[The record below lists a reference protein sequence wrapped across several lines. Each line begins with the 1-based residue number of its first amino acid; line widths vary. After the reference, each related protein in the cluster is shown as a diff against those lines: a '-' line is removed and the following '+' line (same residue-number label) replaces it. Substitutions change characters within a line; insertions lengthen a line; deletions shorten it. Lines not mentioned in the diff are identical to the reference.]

1 MNKLI
6 IPIFVVIIIAAGI
19 GAFFVFQKSAFSEPK
34 MPIAKFGR
42 CGDGICDEFE
52 KKNPTICPQDCKEQ
66 AAPQLTS
73 PSHTI
78 STKSITPNIKSQV
91 SPFGVFNPY
100 TETIVVDRMNIS
112 RSEINQYLGDL
123 GVKWVQEMP
132 VPNSTN
138 IESVPQ
144 NIKVYSRLV
153 AMEGGNQPPNVS
165 EEYKKAARDIVR
177 KYKDRVKIWEVDT
190 EPNAFWGTYPKEY
203 AEFLQTTY
211 KIIKGECSDCKVVLG
226 GLSSFGYWN
235 ITEAGD
241 WEKVNPGD
249 AEPPTNDIH
258 NPARFL
264 KAILENGA
272 KGYFDIFEFK
282 QHHARAEDYKLLK
295 NRIEVFGKILSNY
308 GINVKEVPI
317 YLETAMYDGQPAYP
331 ARHPIANLLPYQTE
345 SQQAAALLKTYVYSL
360 VQGIDKIFWMYVI
373 ERKPNHQ
380 VFSHYGFIHDNGSK
394 KLSYYTYKKMVEVLE
409 GSDWNNIQTIQE
421 KDGVY
426 VYKFTKNGKSIYAAW
441 NDNSA
446 SKTIEINTGNIKQ
459 VKITEAIPKYESG
472 KEVTDY
478 NTAFNTE
485 TKSVAAGKITLTL
498 KDKPMFVE
506 EK

>member
-6 IPIFVVIIIAAGI
+6 ISIITVLIIATGI
-19 GAFFVFQKSAFSEPK
+19 GAFFVFQKSAFPLPSEQ
-34 MPIAKFGR
+34 
-42 CGDGICDEFE
+42 
-52 KKNPTICPQDCKEQ
+52 PTK
-66 AAPQLTS
+66 TS
-73 PSHTI
+73 
-78 STKSITPNIKSQV
+78 KSQQQIGQD
-91 SPFGVFNPY
+91 SPFGIFNPY

-112 RSEINQYLGDL
+112 RSEINQYLSDL

-138 IESVPQ
+138 IESVLQ

-165 EEYKKAARDIVR
+165 DEYKKAARDIVR
-177 KYKDRVKIWEVDT
+177 RYKDRVKIWEVDT

-203 AEFLQTTY
+203 TKFLQTTY
-211 KIIKGECSDCKVVLG
+211 KIIKDECSDCKVVLG

-235 ITEAGD
+235 IIEAGD
-241 WEKVNPGD
+241 WKKVNQGD
-249 AEPPTNDIH
+249 PNPPTNDIR

-308 GINVKEVPI
+308 GINVKEMPI
-317 YLETAMYDGQPAYP
+317 YLETAMYDGGQPAYFP
-331 ARHPIANLLPYQTE
+331 SHPIANLLSYQTE
-345 SQQAAALLKTYVYSL
+345 IQQAAALLKTYVYSL

-373 ERKPNHQ
+373 ERKPNYQ
-380 VFSHYGFIHDNGSK
+380 VFSQYGFIHDNGSK
-394 KLSYYTYKKMVEVLE
+394 KLSYYTYKKMVEILE
-409 GSDWNNIQTIQE
+409 GSDWNNVQIVQE
-421 KDGVY
+421 SDGIY
-426 VYKFTKNGKSIYAAW
+426 IYKFTKSGKNIWVVW

-446 SKTIEINTGNIKQ
+446 EKQITISGIDSSQ
-459 VKITEAIPKYESG
+459 AKIIQAVPKYESG

-478 NTAFNTE
+478 NTAFDTE
-485 TKSVAAGKITLTL
+485 TKTAQNNKISITLG
-498 KDKPMFVE
+498 DAPVFVE